1 MELFEGGKKMTVD
14 LEEKVIQTFQ
24 YLHQHPEISW
34 EEKNTTRYI
43 KELLAASGC
52 KVTVF
57 PDCTGVVGEYGTGK
71 NVPVVGIRA
80 DMDALWQNVDG
91 TFQANHSCGHD
102 AHMAMVLGVLW
113 KLEQHKELAAKLRI
127 KFIFQPAEETGEGD
141 LKMVEK
147 NVIDDVDLLFGVHLR
162 PGQEMK
168 LGQASPVIV
177 HGATKVY
184 EVEIRGEDAH
194 GARPHLNVNA
204 IEVSTDIV
212 QMLAKI
218 HLNPQIPY
226 SVKMT
231 RFHAGGKS
239 ANIIPGNAEF
249 ALDLR
254 AQTNEAMEEL
264 EKQVES
270 IFAAIRTRHNIRLEV
285 VNELEI
291 AAAIVN
297 QEATEIM

>member
-1 MELFEGGKKMTVD
+1 
-14 LEEKVIQTFQ
+14 
-24 YLHQHPEISW
+24 
-34 EEKNTTRYI
+34 
-43 KELLAASGC
+43 
-52 KVTVF
+52 
-57 PDCTGVVGEYGTGK
+57 
-71 NVPVVGIRA
+71 
-80 DMDALWQNVDG
+80 
-91 TFQANHSCGHD
+91 
-102 AHMAMVLGVLW
+102 MAMVLGVLW
-113 KLEQHKELAAKLRI
+113 KLEQHPELAAKLRI

-147 NVIDDVDLLFGVHLR
+147 NVIDDVDLLFGAHLR

-184 EVEIRGEDAH
+184 EVEVSGEDTH

-249 ALDLR
+249 AHDLR